1 MSPNMCDGTRAAK
14 RPLVP
19 ASPPADFTQLIAR
32 IRAGDER
39 ELARLHSALAGP
51 LHRIAANYIGTALQ
65 PHIDAED
72 LVQRVWLILWNGLR
86 SNRFEITTPTQLVA
100 LARTLLKRQASRAVQ
115 RYRHAM
121 HAMADTAEFNFNVTL
136 VDIRAVPVCPV
147 KKVEVN
153 EQLQSLMKRV
163 SKDDRRMLKL
173 LIGHSIAAAA
183 RLLKVE
189 PAALRMRLSRLR
201 VRVRPRVAAA
211 DESKNAST

>member
-1 MSPNMCDGTRAAK
+1 
-14 RPLVP
+14 
-19 ASPPADFTQLIAR
+19 
-32 IRAGDER
+32 
-39 ELARLHSALAGP
+39 
-51 LHRIAANYIGTALQ
+51 
-65 PHIDAED
+65 
-72 LVQRVWLILWNGLR
+72 
-86 SNRFEITTPTQLVA
+86 
-100 LARTLLKRQASRAVQ
+100 
-115 RYRHAM
+115 
-121 HAMADTAEFNFNVTL
+121 MADTAEFNFNVTL

-173 LIGHSIAAAA
+173 LLIGHSIAAAA